1 VQKKINTETH
11 ISPKLFVIFHS
22 DNYHFQ
28 SPKPLI
34 SFVGK
39 IKLPMTKFIEHIEE
53 ATIRFAGD
61 SGDGMQLVGS
71 QFSETSGFA
80 GNEVNT
86 FPDYPSEIRAP
97 EGTLYGVSAFQ
108 IHFGTKNIHTSG
120 DHIDVLVAMNASSLK
135 VNIANLRVGGIIIA
149 NSEGFDAR
157 NLSLAKY
164 STNPLEDGSLNK
176 YELHAVDI
184 TKEIKAE
191 LKDLNVA
198 GKLIGKTK
206 NIFALGIAYWL
217 FNRPLEPTVNWI
229 NKKFK
234 GKDDIL
240 LANIHVLRAG
250 WNYAEKNPGFQ
261 KQFAIDRSALP
272 PGRYRNITGNEA
284 VALGLVV
291 AARKANLPLFLGSYP
306 ITPATDILH
315 AISGYKKYGV
325 KHLQAEDEIAGI
337 CSAIGAAFGGS
348 LAATTTS
355 GPGLSLKT
363 EAMGL
368 AVMIELPLIIVDV
381 QRAGPSTG
389 LPTKPEQGDLLMAM
403 FGRHGEAPMPVLAAS
418 SPADCFTL
426 TLEAA
431 RISLKYMTPVL
442 LLSDGHI
449 GQASEP
455 WKIIAIDELPEIT
468 AEFAQDASYFAP
480 YKRDEKTLRRLWAIP
495 GFEGMEHRI
504 GGLEKQDVTGDVSHD
519 SMNHEKMVHLRQE
532 KIERIA
538 LDIPE
543 AVVEGEQQGDLL
555 MISWGSTYGAAKT
568 AFERLRENGHTLSFL
583 HLRYMNPFQKN
594 LGEILNRF
602 ERLVL
607 PEMNMG
613 QLKLLLQAKF
623 LKPIIGINKVQ
634 GKPFRSTEIED
645 GLMKLLTQKE
655 ILI

>member
-1 VQKKINTETH
+1 
-11 ISPKLFVIFHS
+11 
-22 DNYHFQ
+22 
-28 SPKPLI
+28 
-34 SFVGK
+34 
-39 IKLPMTKFIEHIEE
+39 MTKIIEHLEE

-108 IHFGTKNIHTSG
+108 IHFGKEHIHTSG
-120 DHIDVLVAMNASSLK
+120 DHIDVLVTMNAASLK
-135 VNIANLRVGGIIIA
+135 VNMANLKPGGVIIA
-149 NSEGFDAR
+149 NTEGFDER
-157 NLSLAKY
+157 SLTLAKY
-164 STNPLEDGSLNK
+164 SSNPLEDESLSG
-176 YELHAVDI
+176 YQLHAIDM
-184 TKEIKAE
+184 TKEIKSE
-191 LKDLNVA
+191 VRDLNLPA
-198 GKLIGKTK
+198 KIISKTK

-234 GKDDIL
+234 GKDDVI

-250 WNYAEKNPGFQ
+250 WNYAEKNVGFKRQ
-261 KQFAIDRSALP
+261 YVIDRSALP
-272 PGRYRNITGNEA
+272 PGRYRSITGNEA

-368 AVMIELPLIIVDV
+368 AVMVELPLIIVDV

-403 FGRHGEAPMPVLAAS
+403 FGRHGEAPMPVLAAA
-418 SPADCFTL
+418 SPSDCFDL

-431 RISLKYMTPVL
+431 RIALKYMTPVL

-449 GQASEP
+449 GQSSEP
-455 WKIIAIDELPEIT
+455 WKIVSIADLPEI
-468 AEFAQDASYFAP
+468 APHFAQDASTFAP
-480 YKRDEKTLRRLWAIP
+480 YVRDEKTLRRQWAIP

-504 GGLEKQDVTGDVSHD
+504 GGLEKEDGSGNVSSD
-519 SMNHEKMVHLRQE
+519 SANHEKMVRLRQD
-532 KIERIA
+532 KIDRIA

-543 AVVEGEQQGDLL
+543 AVVEGEQEGDLL

-568 AFERLRENGHTLSFL
+568 AFDRMRANGQVLSFL
-583 HLRYMNPFQKN
+583 HLRYMHPFPKN
-594 LGEILNRF
+594 LGNILTRF
-602 ERLVL
+602 HRVVL
-607 PEMNMG
+607 PELNMG
-613 QLKLLLQAKF
+613 QLQLLLQGKY
-623 LKPIIGINKVQ
+623 LKRIIGIHKV
-634 GKPFRSTEIED
+634 GKPFKSTELEE
-645 GLMKLLTQKE
+645 KLVALLNQSAVVV
-655 ILI
+655 